1 MKSLDRILKQLRD
14 TQWHSLDE
22 IKKSVS
28 LPSQTLNEIIRF
40 LQEQAF
46 INKENE
52 MLRITRLGLKFL
64 NI

>member
-22 IKKSVS
+22 IKKNVS
-28 LPSQTLNEIIRF
+28 LPSQTLNEIIYF

-46 INKENE
+46 INREDEK
-52 MLRITRLGLKFL
+52 LKITRLGLKFI

>member
-1 MKSLDRILKQLRD
+1 MKPMDRILKQLQD

-28 LPSQTLNEIIRF
+28 LPSQTLNAIICF

-46 INKENE
+46 INKEDE
-52 MLRITRLGLKFL
+52 KLRITRLGLRYL
-64 NI
+64 DI

>member
-52 MLRITRLGLKFL
+52 MLRITRLGLRFL
-64 NI
+64 DI